1 MTNSEPV
8 GEGSSGKTTRV
19 SKRVRKWVVVIGPCI
34 VVAVIVFGL
43 NLVGVLDVASWWQS
57 TGRWWMDAGWPWLS
71 KWMLSPGFG
80 GAAAVLAASLA
91 FIGTRHQ
98 ARLNAWWQRVE
109 WALNLYV
116 KRDATDSERQAG
128 AAALEALEKSALA
141 KHDEKA
147 FLREVVTAVS
157 LDIDDDG
164 DETDDL
170 ASAQPLEGSTAPRPR
185 EKKWPLWTKLR
196 SLRDDILNRT
206 TGGSA

>member
-1 MTNSEPV
+1 MTNSKPV
-8 GEGSSGKTTRV
+8 GDKAPGKLAELW
-19 SKRVRKWVVVIGPCI
+19 KRARNW
-34 VVAVIVFGL
+34 VVAVGSLIVVVLIVLVL
-43 NLVGVLDVASWWQS
+43 NWVSFLDVTSWWRD
-57 TGRWWMDAGWPWLS
+57 TGRWWADAGWPWLS

-128 AAALEALEKSALA
+128 VAALEALEKSALA
-141 KHDEKA
+141 KRDEKA
-147 FLREVVTAVS
+147 FLAEVVTAVS
-157 LDIDDDG
+157 LDLDDDG

-170 ASAQPLEGSTAPRPR
+170 VAEQPRVVSTGPSFRTRQGAF
-185 EKKWPLWTKLR
+185 WTKLR
-196 SLRDDILNRT
+196 SLRDNILRRR
-206 TGGSA
+206 TGGAA